1 MTIIK
6 NVGNTCAYKFQH
18 ISETWKFY
26 SHCWTKTLFERK
38 VITGVYQIRWSERE
52 RESDVSYKPFY
63 LALPFFVEVFEVIN
77 GAHKFEEISTK
88 GWGTKSKVEATQFL
102 NPLTKFEFVVGIIAL
117 CRRLHSVA
125 GITRHLQLMLLM
137 HTKMNVDQLKVE
149 LKIPRVAKKQI
160 HRDNVQPIRMKS
172 IIKEL
177 LLYQFLTHLFLKWHI
192 CPISSIVKQLN
203 DWFWQYLFCSKT
215 SKENVDISS
224 ILEEYEEDLIEMS
237 WIKNFYFGKA
247 SGW

>member
-1 MTIIK
+1 M
-6 NVGNTCAYKFQH
+6 
-18 ISETWKFY
+18 
-26 SHCWTKTLFERK
+26 
-38 VITGVYQIRWSERE
+38 
-52 RESDVSYKPFY
+52 
-63 LALPFFVEVFEVIN
+63 
-77 GAHKFEEISTK
+77 
-88 GWGTKSKVEATQFL
+88 
-102 NPLTKFEFVVGIIAL
+102 TKFEFVIGIIAL

-237 WIKNFYFGKA
+237 WIKNFYFGNA
-247 SGW
+247 SGS